1 VSQVNPILWITMN
14 HWKSKKSRKMIRST
28 IETTNSELVRDMVID
43 SITIDPIIGTTIE
56 IEAASIMNT
65 ETNTKPETNFKKK
78 SRT

>member
-1 VSQVNPILWITMN
+1 
-14 HWKSKKSRKMIRST
+14 MIRST